1 MSLLQTLQNMI
12 SQTTGSLGDTG
23 NAPKGGTGGGLSNLA
38 GLLGPAVLGGLAG
51 ALMTNKTARKYAGS
65 ALLIGGGAALGTMI
79 WKKYGDRVKE
89 AFSKNPGASGLP
101 ATPEAR
107 AGRLVRAL
115 VFAAKSDGHIDAKE
129 QQAIQDAFTR
139 LNLGAETEQL
149 VQEAI
154 AQPLDPAVI
163 AKDVHTE
170 EEALEVYLISCAVI
184 DVDHFMER
192 SYLDALAQALNIP
205 EDVKKGIEADVR
217 QPA

>member
-1 MSLLQTLQNMI
+1 M
-12 SQTTGSLGDTG
+12 
-23 NAPKGGTGGGLSNLA
+23 
-38 GLLGPAVLGGLAG
+38 
-51 ALMTNKTARKYAGS
+51 
-65 ALLIGGGAALGTMI
+65 
-79 WKKYGDRVKE
+79 
-89 AFSKNPGASGLP
+89 
-101 ATPEAR
+101 
-107 AGRLVRAL
+107 
-115 VFAAKSDGHIDAKE
+115 
-129 QQAIQDAFTR
+129 
-139 LNLGAETEQL
+139 
-149 VQEAI
+149 QEAI